1 MQLNISFK
9 NVFDIVNCIEST
21 IAKMG
26 KACNCGNPKCDG
38 KKPQFDVEIKIFRTA
53 DRPRSLGKTDWS
65 TIDHIML
72 EKSLGWLKEKG
83 AQTASLTRKQLPD
96 HIPEDI
102 VWRALP
108 YRTKYDNKIKCG
120 VIECTIDSV
129 DWIKTTIQN
138 VSRGSCRAWEK
149 AELDDFEAGNG
160 TQHIETES
168 NQLTEVTPLAQMIE
182 KPHSHRVGN
191 NLFLL

>member
-1 MQLNISFK
+1 MNQ
-9 NVFDIVNCIEST
+9 
-21 IAKMG
+21 IASS
-26 KACNCGNPKCDG
+26 D
-38 KKPQFDVEIKIFRTA
+38 
-53 DRPRSLGKTDWS
+53 S
-65 TIDHIML
+65 
-72 EKSLGWLKEKG
+72 
-83 AQTASLTRKQLPD
+83 
-96 HIPEDI
+96 
-102 VWRALP
+102 
-108 YRTKYDNKIKCG
+108 KYDNKIKCG